1 MGILDMPWYDRPGN
15 RLIKEGAEILTD
27 SELLEILL
35 GKTKKESVV
44 KLANRLLKKYNFNK
58 LEELGFQELKRE
70 CKNDGIA
77 ALKILSFIEL
87 SKRYSTLK
95 KGGYSKKPITS
106 ARDIYNIM
114 SDKVKGYK
122 KEILFAIM
130 LDTSREIIN
139 IKKIS
144 VGILNSTLV
153 HPREVF
159 KEAIKESSDSIILV
173 HNHPRGNSAP
183 SQPDIEATNIL
194 IESGRTLSIPV
205 LDHIIIGRG
214 DYYSFAEKG
223 KLAGIAKNY
232 QD

>member
-1 MGILDMPWYDRPGN
+1 M
-15 RLIKEGAEILTD
+15 
-27 SELLEILL
+27 
-35 GKTKKESVV
+35 
-44 KLANRLLKKYNFNK
+44 
-58 LEELGFQELKRE
+58 
-70 CKNDGIA
+70 
-77 ALKILSFIEL
+77 
-87 SKRYSTLK
+87 
-95 KGGYSKKPITS
+95 
-106 ARDIYNIM
+106 
-114 SDKVKGYK
+114 
-122 KEILFAIM
+122 
-130 LDTSREIIN
+130 
-139 IKKIS
+139 
-144 VGILNSTLV
+144 NSTLV